1 MHASFNLFFM
11 NLLFTLLQLSLLR
24 KQFLFSFVTCSFKGI
39 DSFRRKP
46 TSHTA
51 LDVQRSLL
59 SFLGPHSAAEIP
71 LRVNNFVVSA
81 IDVQARLLHLT
92 ALFAHHMRRFR
103 FVLVSLDKTFV
114 SVRVVVSDLI
124 CLGEGMVIGD
134 TGAIVSEATEVRLWP
149 LLFFNVDSHNLNLVV

>member
-1 MHASFNLFFM
+1 
-11 NLLFTLLQLSLLR
+11 
-24 KQFLFSFVTCSFKGI
+24 
-39 DSFRRKP
+39 
-46 TSHTA
+46 
-51 LDVQRSLL
+51 
-59 SFLGPHSAAEIP
+59 
-71 LRVNNFVVSA
+71 
-81 IDVQARLLHLT
+81 
-92 ALFAHHMRRFR
+92 MRRFR